1 MQQNKR
7 HMKTINILL
16 TVALVFAIPRADV
29 KAQTFTTKAYKL
41 SINGTSS
48 LHDWESAVDKMEARG
63 SFVLRNNSLSDI
75 RDVAVQIPVKAI
87 KSPKGK
93 LMDNEQNN
101 FHPGVYRGTCR
112 IHFHQRGSLGH

>member
-1 MQQNKR
+1 MVICHNSRLYARLPSCMQQNKR

-48 LHDWESAVDKMEARG
+48 LRV
-63 SFVLRNNSLSDI
+63 
-75 RDVAVQIPVKAI
+75 
-87 KSPKGK
+87 
-93 LMDNEQNN
+93 
-101 FHPGVYRGTCR
+101 CR
-112 IHFHQRGSLGH
+112 